1 MLSVTLE
8 QFMELVDRR
17 SAGAKARQAQ
27 GRREKVLRP
36 DQHMHPRSRRQ
47 PRRLAT
53 CPACDAVVDAEILHP
68 RTGLC
73 PICHEE
79 SFLR

>member
-8 QFMELVDRR
+8 QFIGFVEKRR
-17 SAGAKARQAQ
+17 AGETNKKAEQTRKRVIRSDQAL
-27 GRREKVLRP
+27 GRKRL
-36 DQHMHPRSRRQ
+36 QA
-47 PRRLAT
+47 RRLAT